1 MRKSLLKT
9 PPSGL
14 SSRLAP
20 PAALVAVD
28 AARRPASRRNGSAP
42 YTGVP
47 RVRVAVEEASALSDE
62 EQQQLAARVRL
73 LEGFS
78 SRTDVS
84 DTAQHALQW
93 IGETLGIAKSI
104 CLVRP
109 MGDPAL
115 FAAGQYGFT
124 NPAASSFT
132 VSLEEWGNPLVNAL
146 NNRKE
151 VFFPDAHSAADRKRR
166 PATPF
171 DDAAF
176 HVVPLGVSGVGDEAF
191 GLLLLDGRAS
201 VTSEL
206 HWFIS
211 VFVQKLDQILRQQ
224 ALTEGDRKQ
233 GRERSLLY
241 SIINAV
247 SDPILLTD
255 TEGRLLIANQR
266 ALTLFTASEEE
277 SEGRRGAVRMNNML
291 LSSALSSKAIE
302 ETGARRRELLLVN
315 PADGSDLVF
324 ELLSTVTEDPRQGS
338 GVVSILRNV
347 TDLRRASE
355 EIEENYRKMRVAEAQ
370 ARAESDRLNLIID
383 SVADPI
389 VVTDA
394 SGATSLMNEPA
405 ERLFTIPSGAS
416 EIEQRWVQTNDAH
429 FSSFIAGMLVSADQR
444 RNGEIGLV
452 DAKAGEPMPVEAI
465 AGKILSEH
473 GELNAV
479 VTILHDRR
487 EAIEKAELY
496 EQLQQAAD
504 ELERKIQAATA
515 DIAQQNE
522 LLRRQAIELEQASA
536 LKSQFLA
543 NMSHEFRTPL
553 NAMLGYTSMLLQGVA
568 GPLEAPVKRQLARV
582 ESNGRH
588 LLTIINEIL
597 DISRIEAGRMPLQA
611 SKFKIYDLMSEV
623 RAELDPIIL
632 RSKLTVTMQ
641 LERDLPQLVTDRQKV
656 KQILVNLLSNAVKFT
671 HHGGVTLSARRN
683 ARDRTIALAVT
694 DTGIGISAAD
704 QDRIFEDFRQLDN
717 TPTRAYGGTGL
728 GLSICRRLAQMLD
741 GRISVQSQVGKG
753 STFTLTLPIKGR
765 K

>member
-9 PPSGL
+9 PPSVL
-14 SSRLAP
+14 SSRRAP
-20 PAALVAVD
+20 QAALLAVGAPRRP
-28 AARRPASRRNGSAP
+28 AARRVGAP

-47 RVRVAVEEASALSDE
+47 RVRVAVEEGAGDDAL
-62 EQQQLAARVRL
+62 LGARVRL
-73 LEGFS
+73 LEGFIG
-78 SRTDVS
+78 RARIADA
-84 DTAQHALQW
+84 AQFALQW
-93 IGETLGIAKSI
+93 LGELVGIRPSL

-109 MGDPAL
+109 QGEQSL
-115 FAAGQYGFT
+115 FVVGSYGLSGG
-124 NPAASSFT
+124 AVDSFS
-132 VSLEEWGNPLVNAL
+132 VSLDDWNNPLVTAFTH
-146 NNRKE
+146 RKE
-151 VFFPDAHSAADRKRR
+151 LFFPAPQSASDRKRR
-166 PATPF
+166 PTTPLE
-171 DDAAF
+171 DLAF
-176 HVVPLGVSGVGDEAF
+176 HCVPLSVADDVF
-191 GLLLLDGRAS
+191 GLLLLGGAAPLH
-201 VTSEL
+201 SEL
-206 HWFIS
+206 HWFTGIFS
-211 VFVQKLDQILRQQ
+211 QKIDQVLRPQ
-224 ALTEGDRKQ
+224 AATEGDRKQ

-255 TEGRLLIANQR
+255 TEGRLLIANAR

-302 ETGARRRELLLVN
+302 ETGATRRELLLVN
-315 PADGSDLVF
+315 PVDGSDLVF
-324 ELLSTVTEDPRQGS
+324 ELLSTITEDPRQGS

-355 EIEENYRKMRVAEAQ
+355 EIEENYRKMRIAEVQ

-394 SGATSLMNEPA
+394 AGATSLMNEPA

-416 EIEQRWVQTNDAH
+416 EIEQRWVQANDAH

-444 RNGEIGLV
+444 RVGEIGLS
-452 DAKAGEPMPVEAI
+452 DPGTGEAMPVEAI
-465 AGKILSEH
+465 AGKILSDH
-473 GELNAV
+473 GELTAV
-479 VTILHDRR
+479 VTILHDQR
-487 EAIEKAELY
+487 EALEKAKLY
-496 EQLQQAAD
+496 EQLKQASD

-568 GPLEAPVKRQLARV
+568 GPTEPPVRRQLSRI

-597 DISRIEAGRMPLQA
+597 DISRIEAGRMPLQM
-611 SKFKIYDLMSEV
+611 STVRIPDLVGEVKSEL
-623 RAELDPIIL
+623 EPIIM
-632 RSKLTVTMQ
+632 RSKLTVT
-641 LERDLPQLVTDRQKV
+641 LDLANDLAPITTDRQKV
-656 KQILVNLLSNAVKFT
+656 KQILLNLLSNALKFT
-671 HHGGVTLSARRN
+671 HHGAVTIGARRN
-683 ARDRTIALAVT
+683 PKERTVTVSVT
-694 DTGIGISAAD
+694 DTGIGIAQAD
-704 QDRIFEDFRQLDN
+704 QARIFEDFRQLDN
-717 TPTRAYGGTGL
+717 SPTRAYSGTGL
-728 GLSICRRLAQMLD
+728 GLSICRRLAQMID
-741 GRISVQSQVGKG
+741 GRVSVHSRVGKG
-753 STFTLTLPIKGR
+753 STFTLTLPTKGR
-765 K
+765 R

>member
-1 MRKSLLKT
+1 M
-9 PPSGL
+9 
-14 SSRLAP
+14 
-20 PAALVAVD
+20 
-28 AARRPASRRNGSAP
+28 
-42 YTGVP
+42 
-47 RVRVAVEEASALSDE
+47 RVAVEGAAGE
-62 EQQQLAARVRL
+62 EEEILTARVRL
-73 LEGFS
+73 LEGFV
-78 SRTDVS
+78 SRTEIADC
-84 DTAQHALQW
+84 TQHALQW
-93 IGETLGIAKSI
+93 LRDVYGITQSI

-109 MGDPAL
+109 LGEPSLFVVGAYGLPGPAI
-115 FAAGQYGFT
+115 T
-124 NPAASSFT
+124 TFT
-132 VSLEEWGNPLVNAL
+132 VSFDDWANPLVSAL
-146 NNRKE
+146 THRKQS
-151 VFFPDAHSAADRKRR
+151 FFPAAHSAADRKRR

-176 HVVPLGVSGVGDEAF
+176 HVVPLGVTGIAEEAF
-191 GLLLLDGRAS
+191 GLLLLGGMAPLN
-201 VTSEL
+201 SEMS
-206 HWFIS
+206 WFIS
-211 VFVQKLDQILRQQ
+211 VFSQKLDQILRQQ

-241 SIINAV
+241 NIINAV
-247 SDPILLTD
+247 TDPILLTD
-255 TEGRLLIANQR
+255 TEGRLLIANAR

-302 ETGARRRELLLVN
+302 ETGAARRELLLVN
-315 PADGSDLVF
+315 PVDGSDLVF

-355 EIEENYRKMRVAEAQ
+355 EIEDNYRKMRIAEVQ

-394 SGATSLMNEPA
+394 GGGTSLMNQPA
-405 ERLFTIPSGAS
+405 ERLFTIPQRAS
-416 EIEQRWVQTNDAH
+416 EIEQRWVQANDAH

-444 RNGEIGLV
+444 RVGEIGLI
-452 DAKAGEPMPVEAI
+452 DPETGEGMPVEAI

-473 GELNAV
+473 GELTAV

-487 EAIEKAELY
+487 EAIEKAYLY
-496 EQLQQAAD
+496 EQLKQGAD
-504 ELERKIQAATA
+504 ELERKVQAATA

-568 GPLEAPVKRQLARV
+568 GSVEPPVRRQLGRI

-597 DISRIEAGRMPLQA
+597 DISRIEAGRMPLQI
-611 SKFKIYDLMSEV
+611 STFKIPELVGEVKSEL
-623 RAELDPIIL
+623 EPIIM
-632 RSKLTVTMQ
+632 RSKLEVTLH
-641 LERDLPQLVTDRQKV
+641 LERDLPPLSSDRQKV
-656 KQILVNLLSNAVKFT
+656 KQILLNLLSNALKFT
-671 HHGGVTLSARRN
+671 HHGGVTISARRN
-683 ARDRTIALAVT
+683 KKDRAILLSVT
-694 DTGIGISAAD
+694 DTGIGIAAEH

-717 TPTRAYGGTGL
+717 SPTRAYGGTGL
-728 GLSICRRLAQMLD
+728 GLSICKRLAQMLD
-741 GRISVQSQVGKG
+741 GRISVHSTTGHG
-753 STFTLTLPIKGR
+753 STFTLTLPIRGR
-765 K
+765 R

>member
-1 MRKSLLKT
+1 
-9 PPSGL
+9 
-14 SSRLAP
+14 
-20 PAALVAVD
+20 VAT
-28 AARRPASRRNGSAP
+28 P

-47 RVRVAVEEASALSDE
+47 RVRVAVEEPSE
-62 EQQQLAARVRL
+62 EEEAQLAARVRL
-73 LEGFS
+73 LEGFV
-78 SRTDVS
+78 SRAEVADCT
-84 DTAQHALQW
+84 QYALQW
-93 IGETLGIAKSI
+93 LGEVLGITQSI

-109 MGDPAL
+109 PGEQAL
-115 FAAGQYGFT
+115 YAAANYGFT
-124 NPAASSFT
+124 SSAVASFT
-132 VSLEEWGNPLVNAL
+132 VSLEDWTNSLVTTFA
-146 NNRKE
+146 NRKKI
-151 VFFPDAHSAADRKRR
+151 FYPAAHSPADRKRR
-166 PATPF
+166 PSTPF
-171 DDAAF
+171 EDHAF
-176 HVVPLGVSGVGDEAF
+176 HVIPLGAALADESL
-191 GLLLLDGRAS
+191 GLLLVGGADSIG
-201 VTSEL
+201 SEL
-206 HWFIS
+206 HWFTSIFS
-211 VFVQKLDQILRQQ
+211 QKLDQILRTQ
-224 ALTEGDRKQ
+224 ALVEADRRQ
-233 GRERSLLY
+233 GRERSLLH

-302 ETGARRRELLLVN
+302 ETGATRRELLLVN
-315 PADGSDLVF
+315 PVDGSDLVF

-405 ERLFTIPSGAS
+405 ERLFTIPHEAS
-416 EIEQRWVQTNDAH
+416 AIEQRWVQANDAH

-444 RNGEIGLV
+444 RVGEIGLS
-452 DAKAGEPMPVEAI
+452 DPKNGEPMPVEAI

-473 GELNAV
+473 GELTAV

-487 EAIEKAELY
+487 EALEKARLY
-496 EQLQQAAD
+496 EQLKQASD
-504 ELERKIQAATA
+504 ELERKIQAATG

-568 GPLEAPVKRQLARV
+568 GPVELAAKRQLSRI

-597 DISRIEAGRMPLQA
+597 DISRIEAGRMPLQV
-611 SKFKIYDLMSEV
+611 SRFKVPELISEV
-623 RAELDPIIL
+623 RAELEPIIL
-632 RSKLTVTMQ
+632 RSKLAVNVHM
-641 LERDLPQLVTDRQKV
+641 ERDLPALISDRQKV
-656 KQILVNLLSNAVKFT
+656 KQILLNLLSNALKFT
-671 HHGGVTLSARRN
+671 HHGNVTISAKRS
-683 ARDRTIALAVT
+683 RDKTIILAVS
-694 DTGIGISAAD
+694 DTGIGIAAAD
-704 QDRIFEDFRQLDN
+704 HEKIFEDFRQLDN
-717 TPTRAYGGTGL
+717 SPTRAYGGTGL
-728 GLSICRRLAQMLD
+728 GLSICRRLSQMLD
-741 GRISVQSQVGKG
+741 GRLTVLSQVGKG
-753 STFTLTLPIKGR
+753 STFTLTLPLKGR